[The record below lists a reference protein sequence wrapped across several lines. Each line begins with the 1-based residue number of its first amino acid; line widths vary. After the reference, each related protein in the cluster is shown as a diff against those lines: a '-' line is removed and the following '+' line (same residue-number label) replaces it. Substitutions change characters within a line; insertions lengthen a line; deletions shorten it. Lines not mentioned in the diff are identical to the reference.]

1 MENKRVSKGKTI
13 YRNGAATRQ
22 PDYTDVKLKDD
33 LALLSALNESFSD
46 IEGQDYAC
54 NAVKEQ
60 LFGVLRKK
68 NESGPLAIFL
78 FAGPPAVGKTF
89 LAQKMAEALGRPFER
104 FDMSGYSD
112 KEAPISLFGL
122 NKSYK
127 AAGPGRFTTYVKEHP
142 VSVILLDEIEK
153 AHITVCN
160 NMLQVLDKGEV
171 RDLFY
176 EQDFSVRDCILI
188 FTTNVGANAYN
199 SGDPYNLSSTPV
211 PTIIKALEE
220 ERSPHTGEPYFSR
233 ELVSRF
239 ASGKIIVFN
248 RLRPEVLHRIAVR
261 HIAEICRYYYDEYSI
276 CSKIDVNAVADII
289 LYSQGG
295 NADVRSVVR
304 AVKEF
309 FSKSFERVAEM
320 VSASGCGGKIC
331 AIRYNIALSS
341 ATSETADMLNGKE
354 SCVLSF
360 GGSIKGAIPRVK
372 SALISE
378 VTANESLSVHDIKRL
393 DPIMAVVGVTEK
405 NAAKAKELFDNLVA
419 AGIPAYVYTKDKN
432 IPLAHYAENGAVDCF
447 APHARLSLNEWL
459 NGAVRGIELSRIAER
474 LFRTNKV
481 ITFSSSYKYS
491 KHTCVAEVTL
501 SDFAMRI
508 AFRGGESSL
517 FEGKAAIPDVTF
529 DDIIGADE
537 AKRELM
543 PVIRQLKNYKDYR
556 RNGIRIPRGIILDG
570 PPGSGKTSVAKAV
583 ANAADL
589 PFIAMNAT
597 EFRSRW
603 VGEGEQ
609 RVRDTF
615 AAARR
620 YAPAIIFIDE
630 IDCIAKDRMGL
641 AAELAHTEGLTN
653 AFLSELDGF
662 GSGDKAPVF
671 VIAATNF
678 DTRGKDGKLDKALL
692 RRFDKKIHIGL
703 PKACDREKFIA
714 RELSKY
720 SFSAV
725 SKAVIS
731 GIAKRS
737 VGWSLADLNLVIQNA
752 VRHSESDDGFL
763 LTDRVLEEAFAS
775 FNAGDRKVYDEQTVR
790 KTAYH
795 EAGHAVTAMLFGL
808 RPAYTTI
815 VSRGDYGGYMQ
826 YGEED
831 KFDLS
836 REECLSRICVAMA
849 GRAAEVCFYG
859 DGGVTSSAGGDIR
872 AATDMAMLMVCAY
885 GMEEDMLCRIEQS
898 KATENAAVLKRVQ
911 NILMEQYGRA
921 LQLVRDNA
929 DKVDAVAKAL
939 LERESL
945 TDGELFA
952 LISDI

>member
-1 MENKRVSKGKTI
+1 MENKHISKGKII
-13 YRNGAATRQ
+13 YRNGAVARQ
-22 PDYTDVKLKDD
+22 PNYTEAKLKDD
-33 LALLSALNESFSD
+33 LALLSALNESFSA

-54 NAVKEQ
+54 NAVKEH
-60 LFGVLRKK
+60 LFGILRKK

-89 LAQKMAEALGRPFER
+89 MAQKMAEALGRPFER

-112 KEAPISLFGL
+112 KEATISLFGL
-122 NKSYK
+122 NKSYR
-127 AAGPGRFTTYVKEHP
+127 AAEPGRFTTYVKEHP

-153 AHITVCN
+153 AHITVRN
-160 NMLQVLDKGEV
+160 NMLQMLDKGAV

-188 FTTNVGANAYN
+188 FTTNVGTNAYN
-199 SGDPYNLSSTPV
+199 SGDPYNLSVTPA

-248 RLRPEVLHRIAVR
+248 RLRPEVLHRIVVR
-261 HIAEICRYYYDEYSI
+261 HISKICRYYYDEYSI

-295 NADVRSVVR
+295 DADVRSVMR
-304 AVKEF
+304 AIKEF
-309 FSKSFERVAEM
+309 FSKNFERVAEM
-320 VSASGCGGKIC
+320 VSASGCGGRIC
-331 AIRYNIALSS
+331 AIRYNIVLSS

-360 GGSIKGAIPRVK
+360 GGSIKGAIPKAK

-378 VTANESLSVHDIKRL
+378 VTANGSLSVHDIKRL
-393 DPIMAVVGVTEK
+393 DPVMAVVGVTEK

-419 AGIPAYVYTKDKN
+419 AGVPAYVYTKDKN
-432 IPLAHYAENGAVDCF
+432 IPLAYYAESGAVDCF
-447 APHARLSLNEWL
+447 APHLRLSFNEWI
-459 NGAVRGIELSRIAER
+459 NGAVRGIDLSRIVER

-481 ITFSSSYKYS
+481 IIFSTSYNYS
-491 KHTCVAEVTL
+491 KRTCVAEVTL

-508 AFRGGESSL
+508 AFCGGENSL
-517 FEGKAAIPDVTF
+517 FVGKAAIPDVTF

-537 AKRELM
+537 AKRELV
-543 PVIRQLKNYKDYR
+543 PVIRQLKNYKDYQ

-570 PPGSGKTSVAKAV
+570 PPGSGKTSIAKAV

-589 PFIAMNAT
+589 PFISLNAT
-597 EFRSRW
+597 EFRSKW

-641 AAELAHTEGLTN
+641 TAELSHTEGLTN

-662 GSGDKAPVF
+662 SSDDKAPVF

-678 DTRGKDGKLDKALL
+678 DTHSKDSKLDKALL
-692 RRFDKKIHIGL
+692 RRFDKKIHIDL
-703 PKACDREKFIA
+703 PKVCDREEFIT
-714 RELSKY
+714 RELTKY
-720 SFSAV
+720 NFSTV

-737 VGWSLADLNLVIQNA
+737 VGWSLADLNIVIQNA
-752 VRHSESDDGFL
+752 IRHSESDCGFL
-763 LTDRVLEEAFAS
+763 LTDCVLEEAFES
-775 FNAGDRKVYDEQTVR
+775 FNAGERKIYDEQTVR

-808 RPAYTTI
+808 KPAYTTI
-815 VSRGDYGGYMQ
+815 VFRGNYGGYMQ
-826 YGEED
+826 YAEED
-831 KFDLS
+831 RLDFS
-836 REECLSRICVAMA
+836 REECLDRICVSMA

-859 DGGVTSSAGGDIR
+859 NDGVTSGAGGDIR
-872 AATDMAMLMVCAY
+872 AATDMAMLMVCTY
-885 GMEEDMLCRIEQS
+885 GMEDDMLCSIEQR
-898 KATENAAVLKRVQ
+898 KAMENTAVLKRVQ
-911 NILMEQYGRA
+911 NILIEQYGRA
-921 LQLVRDNA
+921 LQVVRDNA
-929 DKVDAVAKAL
+929 DKVDAVAEAL
-939 LERESL
+939 VEREFL
-945 TDGELFA
+945 TDSEISV